1 MTTLLPKLNSDLGEW
16 ADRVRQSLVHMS
28 VGRKGSGSG
37 VVFASD
43 GLVVTNAHVLS
54 GGRGH
59 SSQTC
64 EFQVTMPRGTV
75 VKSVLLGKDD
85 DIDVAVLQIEQAGGQ
100 LPEFSPIGMGD
111 SRNLRAGQWVMAMG
125 HPWGGSHRDSDRL
138 RPGPARSAGQWK
150 GMGRSGPG
158 VASGTFRRT
167 VGRPPWPLDW
177 HQ

>member
-59 SSQTC
+59 TARRASFRSPC
-64 EFQVTMPRGTV
+64 P
-75 VKSVLLGKDD
+75 
-85 DIDVAVLQIEQAGGQ
+85 AG
-100 LPEFSPIGMGD
+100 
-111 SRNLRAGQWVMAMG
+111 
-125 HPWGGSHRDSDRL
+125 RL
-138 RPGPARSAGQWK
+138 
-150 GMGRSGPG
+150 
-158 VASGTFRRT
+158 
-167 VGRPPWPLDW
+167 
-177 HQ
+177 

>member
-85 DIDVAVLQIEQAGGQ
+85 DIPRIRHISVEKATRLIREKIEG
-100 LPEFSPIGMGD
+100 
-111 SRNLRAGQWVMAMG
+111 
-125 HPWGGSHRDSDRL
+125 RL
-138 RPGPARSAGQWK
+138 EGGPAGLRRAFQYFDADG
-150 GMGRSGPG
+150 SGSLD
-158 VASGTFRRT
+158 AT
-167 VGRPPWPLDW
+167 VEPNAT
-177 HQ
+177 